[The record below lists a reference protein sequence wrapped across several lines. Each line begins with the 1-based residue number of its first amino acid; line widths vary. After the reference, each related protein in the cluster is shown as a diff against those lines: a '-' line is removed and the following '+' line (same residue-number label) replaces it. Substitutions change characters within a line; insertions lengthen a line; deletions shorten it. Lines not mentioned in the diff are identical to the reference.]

1 MSLLLQRVTETLSS
15 HGALAHAVT
24 GFQPRAG
31 QTDMALAVTQTLEQG
46 GQLVVEAGT
55 GVGKTYAYLVPVLL
69 SGQRALVSTATKAL
83 QDQLFSRDI
92 PRLVDVLGLP
102 IRVALLKGRSNYLCL
117 HRMGQARHSHEGAQ
131 PGAQRALAKIETWAQ
146 STRTGDMAELSGLDE
161 RSSLWPLVTST
172 RDNCL
177 GSSCPSYR
185 ACHVNLARKEAMASD
200 VVVINHHLFFADM
213 AVRES
218 GVAELLPTV
227 RVTVFD
233 EAHQLNEIGV
243 NFLGKQLSTVQ
254 LLELSRDVLATG
266 LQLARG
272 LVDWQALT
280 GQLEKSSRDL
290 RLAAGMH
297 HGSVRLRWTE
307 EVPEGVDAAD
317 WSAALRQLD
326 GALGQLS
333 DGLHTVAELA
343 PDFQRLLERAQELAQ
358 KAHVFAQMPDPE
370 CVRWAEVSA
379 QLRLIESPLDIAQ
392 AFAALTQSVPVTIVS
407 NKPHG
412 VGHSDLVTE
421 AKAEPNA
428 QPNAQTNSESGEG
441 MEVGDDDD
449 DLQALMAG
457 DPRHQLADRPAG
469 SGLGQRAWI
478 FTSATLGDEP
488 TLRWF
493 TEPCGL
499 TSAQVMQVSSP
510 FDYATQAALYV
521 PSHLPKPGD
530 PGHAGHVAQLV
541 AEAVQVLG
549 GRTLVLT
556 TTLSAMRS
564 IGEYLQTR
572 IDPAA
577 HVEVLVQGQ
586 SPKRR
591 LMERFR
597 EGAGEGRAGCVLV
610 ASASFWEGFDV
621 PGDALQLVVIDKLPF
636 PPPGDP
642 LFEARSQRIT
652 REGRSA
658 FADHALPEAAVALK
672 QGAGRLIRSETDQGV
687 LVVCDARLTSMSYG
701 RRLIRGLPDMRRLAD
716 HADFLATLRQL
727 TTDATKAPFS

>member
-15 HGALAHAVT
+15 HGALAHAIT

-243 NFLGKQLSTVQ
+243 NFLGQQLSTVQ

-280 GQLEKSSRDL
+280 SQLEKSSRDL

-326 GALGQLS
+326 SALGQLS

-343 PDFQRLLERAQELAQ
+343 PDFQRLLERAQELTQ
-358 KAHVFAQMPDPE
+358 QAHVFAKVPDSE

-379 QLRLIESPLDIAQ
+379 QLRLVESPLDIAQ
-392 AFAALTQSVPVTIVS
+392 AFSALTQSVPVTPTS
-407 NKPHG
+407 SMPHG
-412 VGHSDLVTE
+412 VDQS
-421 AKAEPNA
+421 EPTA
-428 QPNAQTNSESGEG
+428 
-441 MEVGDDDD
+441 DDNDD

-457 DPRHQLADRPAG
+457 DPRLNADRPAG
-469 SGLGQRAWI
+469 SGLLQRAWI

-499 TSAQVMQVSSP
+499 TSAQVMQVTSP

-541 AEAVQVLG
+541 VEAVQVLG

-597 EGAGEGRAGCVLV
+597 EGAGKGRAGCVLV

-701 RRLIRGLPDMRRLAD
+701 RRLIRGLPDMRRLTD
-716 HADFLATLRQL
+716 HADFLGTLHQL

>member
-1 MSLLLQRVTETLSS
+1 MSLLTQRVLQTLSAQ
-15 HGALAHAVT
+15 GTLAQAIAAFH
-24 GFQPRAG
+24 PREG
-31 QTDMALAVTQTLEQG
+31 QTDMALAVSETVEDG

-69 SGQRALVSTATKAL
+69 SGQRALISTATKAL

-117 HRMGQARHSHEGAQ
+117 HRMEQARHSPESAQ
-131 PGAQRALAKIETWAQ
+131 PGTQRALAKIEVWAQ
-146 STRTGDMAELSGLDE
+146 STRTGDMAELPGLDE

-177 GSSCPSYR
+177 GSSCPRYK

-200 VVVINHHLFFADM
+200 VVVINHHLFFADV

-243 NFLGKQLSTVQ
+243 NFLGQQLSTVQ

-272 LVDWQALT
+272 LVDWQVLSS
-280 GQLEKSSRDL
+280 QLEKASRDL

-297 HGSVRLRWTE
+297 RGAVRLRWTDTL
-307 EVPEGVDAAD
+307 PEGVEPDEWLQAMRVLTQALE
-317 WSAALRQLD
+317 ALR
-326 GALGQLS
+326 
-333 DGLHTVAELA
+333 DGLDMVSELA
-343 PDFQRLLERAQELAQ
+343 PDFQRLGDRTRELVQRVAIFSD
-358 KAHVFAQMPDPE
+358 VPNPE
-370 CVRWAEVSA
+370 GVRWLEVSA
-379 QLRLIESPLDIAQ
+379 QLRMIESPLDIAS
-392 AFAALTQSVPVTIVS
+392 AFVKLTQSPVAVTPGQDEQAGDLPFTTPMDKGAAVGQATGEGR
-407 NKPHG
+407 G
-412 VGHSDLVTE
+412 VGQ
-421 AKAEPNA
+421 K
-428 QPNAQTNSESGEG
+428 
-441 MEVGDDDD
+441 
-449 DLQALMAG
+449 
-457 DPRHQLADRPAG
+457 
-469 SGLGQRAWI
+469 AWI

-488 TLRWF
+488 SLRWF
-493 TEPCGL
+493 TQPCGL
-499 TSAQVMQVSSP
+499 TSARVMQVSSP
-510 FDYATQAALYV
+510 FDYALQACLYV
-521 PSHLPKPGD
+521 PEHFPKPGD
-530 PGHAGHVAQLV
+530 PSHVQHVAQLV
-541 AEAVQVLG
+541 TEAVTALG

-556 TTLSAMRS
+556 TTLNAMRS
-564 IGEYLQTR
+564 IGEHLQSR
-572 IDPAA
+572 LDAGSPI
-577 HVEVLVQGQ
+577 EVLVQGQ

-597 EGAGEGRAGCVLV
+597 EGASEGRAGCILV

-621 PGDALQLVVIDKLPF
+621 PGEALQLVVIDKLPF

-652 REGRSA
+652 REGGSA
-658 FADHALPEAAVALK
+658 FADHALPEAAVTLK
-672 QGAGRLIRSETDQGV
+672 QGAGRLIRSESDQGI
-687 LVVCDARLTSMSYG
+687 LVVCDSRLSSMSYG
-701 RRLIRGLPDMRRLAD
+701 RRLVRGLPPMRRLSDHQAFLDAVAD
-716 HADFLATLRQL
+716 LTKNATSSS
-727 TTDATKAPFS
+727 TF

>member
-1 MSLLLQRVTETLSS
+1 LSLLLQRVAETLSN
-15 HGALAHAVT
+15 HGALAQAVP
-24 GFQPRAG
+24 GFQPREG
-31 QTDMALAVTQTLEQG
+31 QTDMAMAVTQTLEQG

-92 PRLVDVLGLP
+92 PRLVEVLGLP

-117 HRMGQARHSHEGAQ
+117 HRMQQARHSAESVQ
-131 PGAQRALAKIETWAQ
+131 PGAQKALAKIETWSQ
-146 STRTGDMAELSGLDE
+146 STSTGDMAELTGLDE

-243 NFLGKQLSTVQ
+243 NFLGQQLSTVQ

-272 LVDWQALT
+272 LVDWHALSD
-280 GQLEKSSRDL
+280 QLEKASRDL

-297 HGSVRLRWTE
+297 RGSVRLRWTE
-307 EVPEGVDAAD
+307 EMPEGVDPED
-317 WSAALRQLD
+317 WSTALAQLVRS
-326 GALGQLS
+326 LGQLQT
-333 DGLHTVAELA
+333 GLEMVTELA
-343 PDFQRLLERAQELAQ
+343 PDFQRLYERATELAQ
-358 KAHVFAQMPDPE
+358 KAHLFSQAPDPE
-370 CVRWAEVSA
+370 GVRWAEVSA

-392 AFAALTQSVPVTIVS
+392 AFSALTRPA
-407 NKPHG
+407 P
-412 VGHSDLVTE
+412 LR
-421 AKAEPNA
+421 P
-428 QPNAQTNSESGEG
+428 SGEA
-441 MEVGDDDD
+441 EATAVDPDS
-449 DLQALMAG
+449 LEALMAG
-457 DPRHQLADRPAG
+457 DPRHGPQDMAEAAAGVG
-469 SGLGQRAWI
+469 SGVGQRAWI

-488 TLRWF
+488 SLRWF

-499 TSAQVMQVSSP
+499 TSAQVMQVTSP
-510 FDYATQAALYV
+510 FDYARQSALYV
-521 PSHLPKPGD
+521 PEHLPKPGD

-541 AEAVQVLG
+541 VEAVQLLG

-556 TTLSAMRS
+556 TTLNAMRS

-572 IDPAA
+572 LDPAA
-577 HVEVLVQGQ
+577 NVEVLVQGQ

-621 PGDALQLVVIDKLPF
+621 PGEALQLVVIDKLPF

-658 FADHALPEAAVALK
+658 FADHALPEAAVSLK
-672 QGAGRLIRSETDQGV
+672 QGAGRLIRSETDRGV
-687 LVVCDARLTSMSYG
+687 LVVCDTRLATMSYG
-701 RRLIRGLPDMRRLAD
+701 RRLVRGLPEMRRLNG
-716 HADFLATLRQL
+716 HPEFLETLLQL
-727 TTDATKAPFS
+727 TTDATKGTFF

>member
-1 MSLLLQRVTETLSS
+1 LSLLQQRVAETLSK
-15 HGALAHAVT
+15 HGALAQAVT
-24 GFQPRAG
+24 GFQPRDG
-31 QTDMALAVTQTLEQG
+31 QTDMAMAVTQTLEQG

-92 PRLVDVLGLP
+92 PRLVEVLGLP

-117 HRMGQARHSHEGAQ
+117 HRMAQARHSPESAQAGAQ
-131 PGAQRALAKIETWAQ
+131 KALAKIETWSQ
-146 STRTGDMAELSGLDE
+146 STRTGDLAELTGLDE

-200 VVVINHHLFFADM
+200 LVVINHHLFFADM

-254 LLELSRDVLATG
+254 LLDLSRDVLATG

-272 LVDWQALT
+272 LVNWHALAD
-280 GQLEKSSRDL
+280 QLEKASRDL

-297 HGSVRLRWTE
+297 RGSVRLRWTE
-307 EVPEGVDAAD
+307 LMPEGLEAED
-317 WSAALRQLD
+317 WTSALAQLVQ
-326 GALGQLS
+326 ALGQLQT
-333 DGLHTVAELA
+333 GLEMVIELA
-343 PDFQRLLERAQELAQ
+343 PDFQRLHERATELAQ
-358 KAHVFAQMPDPE
+358 KAQVFSQAPDPE
-370 CVRWAEVSA
+370 GVRWAEVSA

-392 AFAALTQSVPVTIVS
+392 AFSALTKPAPVPQAVDA
-407 NKPHG
+407 
-412 VGHSDLVTE
+412 VGLDHQGDLPDPDSLE
-421 AKAEPNA
+421 
-428 QPNAQTNSESGEG
+428 
-441 MEVGDDDD
+441 
-449 DLQALMAG
+449 ALMAG
-457 DPRHQLADRPAG
+457 DPRQAANHGMGVPGAG
-469 SGLGQRAWI
+469 QGLSQGVGMGVGQRAWI

-488 TLRWF
+488 SLRWF

-499 TSAQVMQVSSP
+499 TAAQVMQVTSP
-510 FDYATQAALYV
+510 FDYAQQAALYV
-521 PSHLPKPGD
+521 PEHLPKPGD

-541 AEAVQVLG
+541 VEAVQLLG

-556 TTLSAMRS
+556 TTLNAMRS

-572 IDPAA
+572 LDPAA

-597 EGAGEGRAGCVLV
+597 EGGADGRSGCVLV

-621 PGDALQLVVIDKLPF
+621 PGEALQLVVIDKLPF

-658 FADHALPEAAVALK
+658 FADHALPEAAVSLK
-672 QGAGRLIRSETDQGV
+672 QGAGRLIRSETDRGV
-687 LVVCDARLTSMSYG
+687 LVVCDTRLATMSYG
-701 RRLIRGLPDMRRLAD
+701 LRLVRGLPEMRRLNG
-716 HADFLATLRQL
+716 HAEFLATLRQL
-727 TTDATKAPFS
+727 TTDATSWSIS

>member
-1 MSLLLQRVTETLSS
+1 MSLLQQRVSETLSS
-15 HGALAHAVT
+15 HGALARSVP
-24 GFQPRAG
+24 GFQPREG
-31 QTDMALAVTQTLEQG
+31 QTDMAMAVTQTLEQG

-92 PRLVDVLGLP
+92 PRLVEVLGLP
-102 IRVALLKGRSNYLCL
+102 IRVALLKGRANYLCL
-117 HRMGQARHSHEGAQ
+117 HRMAQARHSVESAQ

-146 STRTGDMAELSGLDE
+146 TTRTGDMAELTGLDE
-161 RSSLWPLVTST
+161 RSALWPLVTST

-254 LLELSRDVLATG
+254 LLELSRDALATG

-272 LVDWQALT
+272 LVDWHGLT
-280 GQLEKSSRDL
+280 EGLEKSARDL
-290 RLAAGMH
+290 RLAAGLH
-297 HGSVRLRWTE
+297 RGSVRLRWTE
-307 EVPEGVDAAD
+307 RCPEGVEAAD
-317 WSAALRQLD
+317 WVQALHKLQE
-326 GALGQLS
+326 ALALMQA
-333 DGLHTVAELA
+333 GLEMVAELA
-343 PDFQRLLERAQELAQ
+343 PDFQRLLERSRELAQ
-358 KAHVFAQMPDPE
+358 KAALFSDPPDPE
-370 CVRWAEVSA
+370 GVRWAEVSA

-392 AFAALTQSVPVTIVS
+392 AFSALTRPVQAAPS
-407 NKPHG
+407 G
-412 VGHSDLVTE
+412 GAE
-421 AKAEPNA
+421 AAADPDSLE
-428 QPNAQTNSESGEG
+428 
-441 MEVGDDDD
+441 
-449 DLQALMAG
+449 ALMAG
-457 DPRHQLADRPAG
+457 DPRHA
-469 SGLGQRAWI
+469 SGESAATPVGVGQRAWV

-488 TLRWF
+488 SLRWF

-510 FDYATQAALYV
+510 FDYAQQAALYV
-521 PSHLPKPGD
+521 PEHLPKPAD

-541 AEAVQVLG
+541 VEAVQLLG

-556 TTLSAMRS
+556 TTLNAMRS

-572 IDPAA
+572 LDPATN
-577 HVEVLVQGQ
+577 VEVLVQGQ

-597 EGAGEGRAGCVLV
+597 EGGGDGRAGCVLV

-621 PGDALQLVVIDKLPF
+621 PGEALQLVVIDKLPF

-672 QGAGRLIRSETDQGV
+672 QGAGRLIRSETDRGV
-687 LVVCDARLTSMSYG
+687 LVVCDTRLATMSYG
-701 RRLIRGLPDMRRLAD
+701 RRLVRGLPQMRRLSG
-716 HADFLATLRQL
+716 HAEFLATLRQF
-727 TTDATKAPFS
+727 TTDATNSTTS

>member
-1 MSLLLQRVTETLSS
+1 MSLLQQRVSETLSS
-15 HGALAHAVT
+15 HGALARSVP
-24 GFQPRAG
+24 GFQPREG
-31 QTDMALAVTQTLEQG
+31 QTDMAMAVTQTLEQG

-92 PRLVDVLGLP
+92 PRLVEVLGLP
-102 IRVALLKGRSNYLCL
+102 IRVALLKGRANYLCL
-117 HRMGQARHSHEGAQ
+117 HRMAQARHSAESAQ

-146 STRTGDMAELSGLDE
+146 TTRTGDMAELTGLDE
-161 RSSLWPLVTST
+161 RSALWPLVTST

-254 LLELSRDVLATG
+254 LLELSRDALATG

-272 LVDWQALT
+272 LVDWHGLT
-280 GQLEKSSRDL
+280 EGLEKSARDL
-290 RLAAGMH
+290 RLAAGLH
-297 HGSVRLRWTE
+297 RGSVRLRWTE
-307 EVPEGVDAAD
+307 RCPEGVEAAD
-317 WSAALRQLD
+317 WVQALHKLQE
-326 GALGQLS
+326 ALALMQA
-333 DGLHTVAELA
+333 GLEMVAELA
-343 PDFQRLLERAQELAQ
+343 PDFQRLLERSRELAQ
-358 KAHVFAQMPDPE
+358 KAALFSDPPDPE
-370 CVRWAEVSA
+370 GVRWAEVSA

-392 AFAALTQSVPVTIVS
+392 AFSALTRPVQAAPS
-407 NKPHG
+407 G
-412 VGHSDLVTE
+412 GAE
-421 AKAEPNA
+421 AAADPDSLE
-428 QPNAQTNSESGEG
+428 
-441 MEVGDDDD
+441 
-449 DLQALMAG
+449 ALMAG
-457 DPRHQLADRPAG
+457 DPRHAAVDPAATPVG
-469 SGLGQRAWI
+469 VGQRAWV

-488 TLRWF
+488 SLRWF

-510 FDYATQAALYV
+510 FDYAQQAALYV
-521 PSHLPKPGD
+521 PEHLPKPAD

-541 AEAVQVLG
+541 VEAVQLLG

-556 TTLSAMRS
+556 TTLNAMRS

-572 IDPAA
+572 LDPAA
-577 HVEVLVQGQ
+577 NVEVLVQGQ

-597 EGAGEGRAGCVLV
+597 EGGGDGRAGCVLV

-621 PGDALQLVVIDKLPF
+621 PGEALQLVVIDKLPF

-672 QGAGRLIRSETDQGV
+672 QGAGRLIRSETDRGV
-687 LVVCDARLTSMSYG
+687 LVVCDTRLATMSYG
-701 RRLIRGLPDMRRLAD
+701 RRLVRGLPQMRRLSG
-716 HADFLATLRQL
+716 HAEFLATLRQF
-727 TTDATKAPFS
+727 TTDATNSTTS

>member
-1 MSLLLQRVTETLSS
+1 MSLLQQRVSETLSS
-15 HGALAHAVT
+15 HGALACSVP
-24 GFQPRAG
+24 GFQPREG
-31 QTDMALAVTQTLEQG
+31 QTDMAMAVTQTLEQG

-92 PRLVDVLGLP
+92 PRLVEVLGLS
-102 IRVALLKGRSNYLCL
+102 IRVALLKGRANYLCL
-117 HRMGQARHSHEGAQ
+117 HRMAQARHSVESAQ

-146 STRTGDMAELSGLDE
+146 TTRTGDMAELTGLDE
-161 RSSLWPLVTST
+161 RSALWPLVTST

-254 LLELSRDVLATG
+254 LLELSRDALATG

-272 LVDWQALT
+272 LVDWHGLT
-280 GQLEKSSRDL
+280 EGLEKSARDL
-290 RLAAGMH
+290 RLAAGLH
-297 HGSVRLRWTE
+297 RGSVRLRWTE
-307 EVPEGVDAAD
+307 RCPEGVEAAD
-317 WSAALRQLD
+317 WVQALHKLQE
-326 GALGQLS
+326 ALALMQA
-333 DGLHTVAELA
+333 GLEMVAELA
-343 PDFQRLLERAQELAQ
+343 PDFQRLLERSRELAQ
-358 KAHVFAQMPDPE
+358 KAALFSDPPDPE
-370 CVRWAEVSA
+370 GVRWAEVSA

-392 AFAALTQSVPVTIVS
+392 AFSALTRPVQAAQS
-407 NKPHG
+407 G
-412 VGHSDLVTE
+412 DAE
-421 AKAEPNA
+421 AAADPDSLE
-428 QPNAQTNSESGEG
+428 
-441 MEVGDDDD
+441 
-449 DLQALMAG
+449 ALMAG
-457 DPRHQLADRPAG
+457 DPRHAAVDPAATPVG
-469 SGLGQRAWI
+469 GGQRAWV

-488 TLRWF
+488 SLRWF

-510 FDYATQAALYV
+510 FDYAQQAALYV
-521 PSHLPKPGD
+521 PEHLPKPAD

-541 AEAVQVLG
+541 VEAVQLLG

-556 TTLSAMRS
+556 TTLNAMRS

-572 IDPAA
+572 LDPAA
-577 HVEVLVQGQ
+577 NVEVLVQGQ
-586 SPKRR
+586 NPKRR

-597 EGAGEGRAGCVLV
+597 EGGGDGRAGCVLV

-621 PGDALQLVVIDKLPF
+621 PGEALQLVVIDKLPF

-658 FADHALPEAAVALK
+658 FADHVLPEAAVALK
-672 QGAGRLIRSETDQGV
+672 QGAGRLIRSETDRGV
-687 LVVCDARLTSMSYG
+687 LVVCDTRLATMSYG
-701 RRLIRGLPDMRRLAD
+701 RRLVRGLPQMRRLSG
-716 HADFLATLRQL
+716 HAEFLATLRQF
-727 TTDATKAPFS
+727 TTDATNSTTS

>member
-1 MSLLLQRVTETLSS
+1 MNLLDQRVADTLSS
-15 HGALAHAVT
+15 QGILAQAVP
-24 GFQPRAG
+24 GFQPRQG
-31 QTDMALAVTQTLEQG
+31 QTDMALAVSRTVQDG

-55 GVGKTYAYLVPVLL
+55 GTGKTYAYLVPVLL

-92 PRLVDVLGLP
+92 PRLIEVLGLP

-117 HRMGQARHSHEGAQ
+117 HRMEQARHSPESAQ
-131 PGAQRALAKIETWAQ
+131 PGAQKALAKIETWSQ
-146 STRTGDMAELSGLDE
+146 STRSGDMAELTGLDE

-177 GSSCPSYR
+177 GSSCPRYR
-185 ACHVNLARKEAMASD
+185 ACHVNLARKEAMAAD

-243 NFLGKQLSTVQ
+243 NFLGQQLSTVQ
-254 LLELSRDVLATG
+254 LHELVRDTLSTG

-272 LVDWQALT
+272 LVDWQGLSA
-280 GQLEKSSRDL
+280 GLEKAARDW

-297 HGSVRLRWTE
+297 RGAVRLRWTGQQ
-307 EVPEGVDAAD
+307 PEGVDPHEWDTGLQAVTKALAD
-317 WSAALRQLD
+317 LQNGLD
-326 GALGQLS
+326 MVS
-333 DGLHTVAELA
+333 ELA
-343 PDFQRLLERAQELAQ
+343 PDFQRLGDRTRELIQRAAM
-358 KAHVFAQMPDPE
+358 FADTPKPE
-370 CVRWAEVSA
+370 GVRWAEVSA

-392 AFAALTQSVPVTIVS
+392 SFSALTRPVSATPAS
-407 NKPHG
+407 DA
-412 VGHSDLVTE
+412 GHLD
-421 AKAEPNA
+421 EPD
-428 QPNAQTNSESGEG
+428 SL
-441 MEVGDDDD
+441 EV
-449 DLQALMAG
+449 LMAG
-457 DPRHQLADRPAG
+457 DPRNNSSVRAS
-469 SGLGQRAWI
+469 SGALVGVGQRAWI

-493 TEPCGL
+493 TDPCGL
-499 TSAQVMQVSSP
+499 SSAEVMQVSSP
-510 FDYATQAALYV
+510 FDYARQAALYV
-521 PSHLPKPGD
+521 PTHLPRPGD
-530 PGHAGHVAQLV
+530 ADHASHVARLV
-541 AEAVQVLG
+541 LEAMTILG

-556 TTLSAMRS
+556 TTLNAMRS
-564 IGEYLQTR
+564 IGEHLQLQG
-572 IDPAA
+572 DAS
-577 HVEVLVQGQ
+577 VEVLVQGQ

-597 EGAGEGRAGCVLV
+597 EGGGQGDPHGRSGCVLV

-642 LFEARSQRIT
+642 LFEARSQRMT
-652 REGRSA
+652 QQGKSA
-658 FADHALPEAAVALK
+658 FADHALPEAAVSLK
-672 QGAGRLIRSETDQGV
+672 QGAGRLIRSESDRGI
-687 LVVCDARLTSMSYG
+687 LVVCDSRLVSMSYG
-701 RRLIRGLPDMRRLAD
+701 RRLVRGLPDMRRLED
-716 HADFLATLRQL
+716 HEAFVQALQQL
-727 TTDATKAPFS
+727 TKDATSL

>member
-1 MSLLLQRVTETLSS
+1 MSLLQQRVSETLSS
-15 HGALAHAVT
+15 HGALARSVP
-24 GFQPRAG
+24 GFQPREG
-31 QTDMALAVTQTLEQG
+31 QTDMAMAVTQTLEQG

-92 PRLVDVLGLP
+92 PRLVEVLGLP
-102 IRVALLKGRSNYLCL
+102 IRVALLKGRANYLCL
-117 HRMGQARHSHEGAQ
+117 HRMAQARHSVESAQ

-146 STRTGDMAELSGLDE
+146 TTRTGDMAELTGLDE
-161 RSSLWPLVTST
+161 RSALWPLVTST

-254 LLELSRDVLATG
+254 LLELSRDALATG

-272 LVDWQALT
+272 LVDWHGLT
-280 GQLEKSSRDL
+280 EGLEKSARDL
-290 RLAAGMH
+290 RLAAGLH
-297 HGSVRLRWTE
+297 RGSVRLRWTE
-307 EVPEGVDAAD
+307 RCPEGVEAAD
-317 WSAALRQLD
+317 WVQALHKLQE
-326 GALGQLS
+326 ALALMQA
-333 DGLHTVAELA
+333 GLEMVAELA
-343 PDFQRLLERAQELAQ
+343 PDFQRLLERSRELAQ
-358 KAHVFAQMPDPE
+358 KAALFSDPPDPE
-370 CVRWAEVSA
+370 GVRWAEVSA

-392 AFAALTQSVPVTIVS
+392 AFSALTRPVQAAPS
-407 NKPHG
+407 G
-412 VGHSDLVTE
+412 GAE
-421 AKAEPNA
+421 AAADPDSLE
-428 QPNAQTNSESGEG
+428 
-441 MEVGDDDD
+441 
-449 DLQALMAG
+449 ALMAG
-457 DPRHQLADRPAG
+457 DPRHATDDPAATPVG
-469 SGLGQRAWI
+469 VGQRAWV

-488 TLRWF
+488 SLRWF

-510 FDYATQAALYV
+510 FDYAQQAALYV
-521 PSHLPKPGD
+521 PEHLPKPAD

-541 AEAVQVLG
+541 VEAVQLLG

-556 TTLSAMRS
+556 TTLNAMRS

-572 IDPAA
+572 LDPAA
-577 HVEVLVQGQ
+577 NVEVLVQGQ

-597 EGAGEGRAGCVLV
+597 EGGGDGRAGCVLV

-621 PGDALQLVVIDKLPF
+621 PGEALQLVVIDKLPF

-672 QGAGRLIRSETDQGV
+672 QGAGRLIRSETDRGV
-687 LVVCDARLTSMSYG
+687 LVVCDTRLATMSYG
-701 RRLIRGLPDMRRLAD
+701 RRLVRGLPQMRRLSG
-716 HADFLATLRQL
+716 HAEFLATLRQF
-727 TTDATKAPFS
+727 TTDATNSTTS

>member
-1 MSLLLQRVTETLSS
+1 LSLLTQRVAQTLSD
-15 HGALAHAVT
+15 HGALASAVP
-24 GFQPRAG
+24 GFQPREG
-31 QTDMALAVTQTLEQG
+31 QTDMAMAVCHTVEEG

-55 GVGKTYAYLVPVLL
+55 GTGKTYAYLVPVLL

-92 PRLVDVLGLP
+92 PRLVEVLGLP

-117 HRMGQARHSHEGAQ
+117 HRMEQARHSAEGSQ
-131 PGAQRALAKIETWAQ
+131 PGAQRALAKIETWSQ
-146 STRTGDMAELSGLDE
+146 STRTGDMAELPGLDE

-177 GSSCPSYR
+177 GSTCPRFR
-185 ACHVNLARKEAMASD
+185 ACHVNLARKEAMAAD

-227 RVTVFD
+227 RITVFD

-243 NFLGKQLSTVQ
+243 NFLGQQLSTVQ

-272 LVDWQALT
+272 LVDWQDLSAR
-280 GQLEKSSRDL
+280 LEKATRDL
-290 RLAAGMH
+290 RLAAGTH
-297 HGSVRLRWTE
+297 RGSVRLRWTE
-307 EVPEGVDAAD
+307 SIPEGVEPSEWTEAMQTL
-317 WSAALRQLD
+317 SQTLALLQ
-326 GALGQLS
+326 A
-333 DGLHTVAELA
+333 GLETVAELA
-343 PDFQRLLERAQELAQ
+343 PDFQRLCDRTREMIQRVSLFGTE
-358 KAHVFAQMPDPE
+358 PNPE
-370 CVRWAEVSA
+370 GVRWAEVTA

-392 AFAALTQSVPVTIVS
+392 AFSALTRPLPVPQPDLIQDGSVPPQAQEETS
-407 NKPHG
+407 NAAAP
-412 VGHSDLVTE
+412 T
-421 AKAEPNA
+421 
-428 QPNAQTNSESGEG
+428 
-441 MEVGDDDD
+441 
-449 DLQALMAG
+449 
-457 DPRHQLADRPAG
+457 
-469 SGLGQRAWI
+469 GQRAWI
-478 FTSATLGDEP
+478 FTSATLGDED

-499 TSAQVMQVSSP
+499 TSAQVMRVSSP
-510 FDYATQAALYV
+510 FDYAHQAAIYV
-521 PSHLPKPGD
+521 PEHLPRPAD
-530 PGHAGHVAQLV
+530 PGHALQVAQLV
-541 AEAVQVLG
+541 AEAALVLG

-556 TTLSAMRS
+556 TTLNAMRV

-572 IDPAA
+572 LDAGLNI
-577 HVEVLVQGQ
+577 EVLVQGQ

-597 EGAGEGRAGCVLV
+597 EGAGDGRPGCVLV

-621 PGDALQLVVIDKLPF
+621 PGEALQLVVIDKLPF

-672 QGAGRLIRSETDQGV
+672 QGAGRLIRSETDRGV
-687 LVVCDARLTSMSYG
+687 LVVCDNRLTTMSYG
-701 RRLIRGLPDMRRLAD
+701 RRLMRGLPDMRRLTN
-716 HADFLATLRQL
+716 HPEFLATLGQF
-727 TTDATKAPFS
+727 TTDATSSDFS

>member
-1 MSLLLQRVTETLSS
+1 MSLLVERVAETLSG
-15 HGALAHAVT
+15 HGVLAQAVA

-31 QTDMALAVTQTLEQG
+31 QTDMAMAVTQTLEQG

-92 PRLVDVLGLP
+92 PRLVEVLGLP

-117 HRMGQARHSHEGAQ
+117 HRMEQARHSAESAQ
-131 PGAQRALAKIETWAQ
+131 PGAQRALAKIETWSQA
-146 STRTGDMAELSGLDE
+146 TRTGDMAELTGLDE

-172 RDNCL
+172 RDHCL
-177 GSSCPSYR
+177 GSTCPSYR
-185 ACHVNLARKEAMASD
+185 ACHVHLARKEAMASD

-243 NFLGKQLSTVQ
+243 NFLGKQFSTVQ

-272 LVDWQALT
+272 LVDWHALADR
-280 GQLEKSSRDL
+280 LEKTSRDL

-297 HGSVRLRWTE
+297 RGSVRLRWTE
-307 EVPEGVDAAD
+307 AIPEGVEAGD
-317 WSAALRQLD
+317 WTSALAQLVQ
-326 GALGQLS
+326 ALGQLQT
-333 DGLHTVAELA
+333 GLEMVTELA
-343 PDFQRLLERAQELAQ
+343 PDFQRLHERATELAQ
-358 KAHVFAQMPDPE
+358 KAHLFSQAPDPE
-370 CVRWAEVSA
+370 GVRWAEVTA

-392 AFAALTQSVPVTIVS
+392 AFSALTKPGPVPQAMG
-407 NKPHG
+407 P
-412 VGHSDLVTE
+412 SDAASQHMPDPDSLE
-421 AKAEPNA
+421 
-428 QPNAQTNSESGEG
+428 
-441 MEVGDDDD
+441 
-449 DLQALMAG
+449 ALMAG
-457 DPRHQLADRPAG
+457 DPRHASIDTLGSSDAPQGRSEPGAG
-469 SGLGQRAWI
+469 VGQRAWI

-488 TLRWF
+488 SLRWF

-499 TSAQVMQVSSP
+499 TSAQVMQVTSP
-510 FDYATQAALYV
+510 FDYAQQAALYV
-521 PSHLPKPGD
+521 PEHLPKPGD

-541 AEAVQVLG
+541 VEAVELLG

-556 TTLSAMRS
+556 TTLNAMRS

-572 IDPAA
+572 LDPSAN
-577 HVEVLVQGQ
+577 VEVLVQGQ

-597 EGAGEGRAGCVLV
+597 EGGGDGRAGCVLV

-621 PGDALQLVVIDKLPF
+621 PGEALQLVVIDKLPF

-658 FADHALPEAAVALK
+658 FADHALPEAAVSLK
-672 QGAGRLIRSETDQGV
+672 QGAGRLIRSETDRGV
-687 LVVCDARLTSMSYG
+687 LVVCDTRLATMSYG
-701 RRLIRGLPDMRRLAD
+701 RRLVRGLPEMRRLSG
-716 HADFLATLRQL
+716 HAEFLSTLRQL
-727 TTDATKAPFS
+727 TTDATSWTTS

>member
-1 MSLLLQRVTETLSS
+1 MSLLDQRVADTLSS
-15 HGALAHAVT
+15 HGVLAQTVP
-24 GFQPRAG
+24 GFQPRQG
-31 QTDMALAVTQTLEQG
+31 QTDMAMAVSRTVQEG

-55 GVGKTYAYLVPVLL
+55 GTGKTYAYLVPVLL

-92 PRLVDVLGLP
+92 PRLVEVLGLP
-102 IRVALLKGRSNYLCL
+102 IRVALLKGRGNYLCL
-117 HRMGQARHSHEGAQ
+117 HRMEQARHSPDSAQ
-131 PGAQRALAKIETWAQ
+131 PGAQKALAKIETWAQ
-146 STRTGDMAELSGLDE
+146 STRSGDMAELTGLDE

-177 GSSCPSYR
+177 GSTCPRYR
-185 ACHVNLARKEAMASD
+185 ACHVNLARKEAMAAD

-243 NFLGKQLSTVQ
+243 NFLGQQLSTVQ
-254 LLELSRDVLATG
+254 LHELVRDALGTG

-272 LVDWQALT
+272 LVDWQALSAA
-280 GQLEKSSRDL
+280 LEKAARDW

-297 HGSVRLRWTE
+297 RGSVRLRWTGQH
-307 EVPEGVDAAD
+307 PEGVAPDEWSDALQAVS
-317 WSAALRQLD
+317 SALVDLQNGLD
-326 GALGQLS
+326 MVS
-333 DGLHTVAELA
+333 ELA
-343 PDFQRLLERAQELAQ
+343 PDFQRLGERTRELVQRATL
-358 KAHVFAQMPDPE
+358 FAQTPNPE
-370 CVRWAEVSA
+370 GVRWAEVSA

-392 AFAALTQSVPVTIVS
+392 AFSALTRSVPVTPGS
-407 NKPHG
+407 APETLPDPD
-412 VGHSDLVTE
+412 SLE
-421 AKAEPNA
+421 
-428 QPNAQTNSESGEG
+428 
-441 MEVGDDDD
+441 
-449 DLQALMAG
+449 ALMAG
-457 DPRHQLADRPAG
+457 DPRHAAG
-469 SGLGQRAWI
+469 HVATAGNAPSGAAPGVGQRAWV

-488 TLRWF
+488 SLRWF

-499 TSAQVMQVSSP
+499 SSAEVMQVNSP
-510 FDYATQAALYV
+510 FDYAQQAALYV
-521 PSHLPKPGD
+521 PPHLPRPGD
-530 PGHAGHVAQLV
+530 PGHATQVARLV
-541 AEAVQVLG
+541 LEALAILG

-556 TTLSAMRS
+556 TTLNAMRS
-564 IGEYLQTR
+564 IGEHLQAQG
-572 IDPAA
+572 DSSL
-577 HVEVLVQGQ
+577 EVLVQGQ

-597 EGAGEGRAGCVLV
+597 QGGGQGDAQGRAGCVLV

-652 REGRSA
+652 LQGKSA
-658 FADHALPEAAVALK
+658 FADHALPEAAVSLK
-672 QGAGRLIRSETDQGV
+672 QGAGRLIRNETDRGI
-687 LVVCDARLTSMSYG
+687 LVVCDNRLSTMSYG
-701 RRLIRGLPDMRRLAD
+701 RRLVRGLPPMRRLED
-716 HADFLATLRQL
+716 HAAFLEALRQL
-727 TTDATKAPFS
+727 TTDATSCGL